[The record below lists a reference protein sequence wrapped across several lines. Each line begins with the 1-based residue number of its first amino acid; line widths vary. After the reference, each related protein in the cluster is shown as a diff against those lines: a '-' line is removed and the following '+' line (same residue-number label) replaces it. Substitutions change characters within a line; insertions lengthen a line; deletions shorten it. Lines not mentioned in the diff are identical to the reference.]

1 MSGKLLTPEQVIDL
15 LHLDDGCGPDHAR
28 ERLRHRLRARQIP
41 HVRIGKLIRFRPD
54 DIDALLERQTVGAV
68 A

>member
-15 LHLDDGCGPDHAR
+15 LALDDGCGPDLAR

-41 HVRIGKLIRFRPD
+41 YVQIGKLIRFREG
-54 DIDALLERQTVGAV
+54 DIEALLQRVTVGAAV
-68 A
+68 